1 MKNLFI
7 FILSIGSLLLSNMI
21 IPERDQYLKTVHVL
35 FEWDQ
40 EPDAIAYNIQ
50 ISDDDLFNNILLDI
64 NEISTIY
71 IEKNV
76 LDWDGAFYWRV
87 RPIFIDN
94 SYGEWI
100 GESPFFIYPS
110 VLQDFDVS
118 IYDEDSIQDGLWI
131 FGQFAPD
138 LLVGVIDKFGN
149 EIWNSGHPD
158 TDHELGTLLNYV
170 SKNGQLF
177 GKKGQQ
183 GIQFNY
189 NHEILWRSPDNLN
202 IDLHEVQ
209 QLPNGNYMSFIPEFE
224 LGPIAE
230 GWWTSFFEGLGYI
243 ADGVTVEFPWLGQKI
258 VEWDQNTGEEVWSWN
273 PFEHF
278 TMSDYDI
285 YGGLWWDAYVNG
297 RFDWLH
303 SNSFYFDETESVI
316 YVSHRHLNRISKTA
330 YPSGEIL
337 WNIGLPSEYNMGNNN
352 ICTDLLF
359 SWQHH
364 VQLLENGDL
373 LFFDNGNLSEM
384 LMGDDYQTSRVR
396 RIRVNDDYTCDT
408 IWQYEL
414 PEHLFGP
421 GTGSVQLLEN
431 NNYLVY
437 TLGGYDDCSILEVTA
452 DKELIWQ
459 AEAADSTSSFYRTYK
474 VPSMY
479 PDVFSVLANNYTFL
493 EGGSASNYIELSG
506 SSVTFDIVNKS
517 GYTNTYQ
524 YRLDNIPAGD
534 WFNSTIVNEITIGP
548 YQTESI
554 SFIPDQ
560 IDESTQITLMVFPKH
575 HQHALKTLD
584 FLVVKS
590 DLLGDLN
597 NDEILNIEDI
607 LLMINMILDLEE
619 NDQNGDMNGDDGIN
633 ILDLAILVNIILDN

>member
-7 FILSIGSLLLSNMI
+7 FILSIGSILLSDMI
-21 IPERDQYLKTVHVL
+21 MPGRDQYLKTIHVL
-35 FEWDQ
+35 FEWWQ
-40 EPDAIAYNIQ
+40 EPDAISYNIQ
-50 ISDDDLFNNILLDI
+50 ISDDNLFNNILLDI
-64 NEISTIY
+64 NEPNTVY
-71 IEKNV
+71 VERNV
-76 LDWDGAFYWRV
+76 LSWDGAFYWRV
-87 RPIFIDN
+87 RPVFIDN

-100 GESPFFIYPS
+100 GESTFFIYPS
-110 VLQDFDVS
+110 SLQDFDIS
-118 IYDEDSIQDGLWI
+118 MYDEDSIQEGLWI

-138 LLVGVIDKFGN
+138 LLVGIIDKFGN

-158 TDHELGTLLNYV
+158 NDHELGTLLNYV
-170 SKNGQLF
+170 SKTGQLF

-183 GIQFNY
+183 GIRFNY
-189 NHEILWRSPDNLN
+189 NNEILWTSPDNLT

-209 QLPNGNYMSFIPEFE
+209 QLPNGNYMSFIPAFE

-230 GWWTSFFEGLGYI
+230 GWWTSFFQSLGYE
-243 ADGVTVEFPWLGQKI
+243 ADGVTIEFPWLGQKI

-278 TMSDYDI
+278 TMSDYDV

-303 SNSFYFDETESVI
+303 SNSFYFDEVESVI

-330 YPSGEIL
+330 YPSGEVL
-337 WNIGLPSEYNMGNNN
+337 WNIGLPEEYNMGDNN

-373 LFFDNGNLSEM
+373 LFLDNGNLSEM
-384 LMGDDYQTSRVR
+384 LMGDDYKTSRVR

-414 PEHLFGP
+414 PEHLFAP
-421 GTGSVQLLEN
+421 GTGSVQLLDN
-431 NNYLVY
+431 SNYLVY

-474 VPSMY
+474 IPSMY
-479 PDVFSVLANNYTFL
+479 PEAFSILADNYTFL
-493 EGGSASNYIELSG
+493 EGGSATNYIELSG
-506 SSVTFDIVNKS
+506 SAITFDITNKS

-524 YRLDNIPAGD
+524 YRLDNIPIGD
-534 WFNSTIVNEITIGP
+534 WFNSTIVDEITIAP

-560 IDESTQITLMVFPKH
+560 TDEATEIELMIFPED
-575 HQHALKTLD
+575 HQHAIKILD
-584 FLVVKS
+584 FLVVKG

-607 LLMINMILDLEE
+607 FLMINMILDLEDHDE
-619 NDQNGDMNGDDGIN
+619 AGDMNGDGGIN
-633 ILDLAILVNIILDN
+633 ILDIAILVNIILNN